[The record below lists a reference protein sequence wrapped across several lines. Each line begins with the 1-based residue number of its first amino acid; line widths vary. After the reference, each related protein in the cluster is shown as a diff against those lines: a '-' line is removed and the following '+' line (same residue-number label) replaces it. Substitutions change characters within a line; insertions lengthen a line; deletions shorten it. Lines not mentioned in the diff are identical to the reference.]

1 MILKQTEHNGEAT
14 CCKKETNK

>member
-1 MILKQTEHNGEAT
+1 MILKHTEHNGEAT